1 MYSIRVVYEVMGIEQ
16 HVFTEYRLYL
26 IIYSLQITLFRPTVV
41 SELEAQL
48 SGNVDLSNTALLV
61 VAATIYCHEENY
73 EGALRVL
80 NQSDALEW

>member
-1 MYSIRVVYEVMGIEQ
+1 M
-16 HVFTEYRLYL
+16 
-26 IIYSLQITLFRPTVV
+26 V